1 MSAAQLCRWLSC
13 NFLILAAVALLPIE
27 LSAVLAADYPCA
39 PLLRSCRRSFA
50 ALSTLPLLP
59 SRAPSLLP
67 LLAASCSL
75 LALLSFSFVLSWE
88 ERCHLRSPIHRA
100 QPTGQPPAS
109 LPRCPSCLFL
119 GKASTEEPGPPPTV
133 PLLPCCA
140 VLMGSLAALLPLL
153 PRSACGVRCR
163 DFMNAA
169 LPWGDP
175 DWNYISALLPVGP
188 EGASNVLSVSF
199 DSMTYPVTV
208 DGIHTVSCCAALCA
222 GHAAVHAVVVLCS
235 AVKRSSP
242 RRPPHP
248 GNPVGCCWLP
258 PCLLF
263 GICLAALFPSH
274 FRNVPAAPACPHACP
289 PAMAPLRCPAD
300 LLNLRHGSEG
310 AHL

>member
-1 MSAAQLCRWLSC
+1 MPPPLSNSPRTTDRPASRQSASLP
-13 NFLILAAVALLPIE
+13 FLPLLGQSQHRRAWPPTNGATVALLCC
-27 LSAVLAADYPCA
+27 AD
-39 PLLRSCRRSFA
+39 
-50 ALSTLPLLP
+50 
-59 SRAPSLLP
+59 
-67 LLAASCSL
+67 
-75 LALLSFSFVLSWE
+75 
-88 ERCHLRSPIHRA
+88 
-100 QPTGQPPAS
+100 G
-109 LPRCPSCLFL
+109 
-119 GKASTEEPGPPPTV
+119 
-133 PLLPCCA
+133 LPCC
-140 VLMGSLAALLPLL
+140 LLPLL

-222 GHAAVHAVVVLCS
+222 GHAAVHAVGVLCS

-258 PCLLF
+258 PCWLF
-263 GICLAALFPSH
+263 GICLAAMFPSH

-289 PAMAPLRCPAD
+289 PALAPLRCPAD